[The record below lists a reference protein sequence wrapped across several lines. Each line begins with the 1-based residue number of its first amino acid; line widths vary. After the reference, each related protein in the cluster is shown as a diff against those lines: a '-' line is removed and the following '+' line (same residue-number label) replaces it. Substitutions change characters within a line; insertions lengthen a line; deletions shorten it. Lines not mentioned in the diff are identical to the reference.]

1 MNSKIRINIPN
12 DFITSFYS
20 NRYIV
25 FIYAQ
30 KISDEAVELN
40 NPSKHTH
47 KREADDKEHED
58 SLRNLQEALD
68 ELNSQDSNGKS
79 KRATEVKLRL
89 NPGAF
94 IRKATND
101 YYGDFS
107 TYFTYQGSLTTPG
120 TQ

>member
-20 NRYIV
+20 NRYFV
-25 FIYAQ
+25 FIYVQ
-30 KISDEAVELN
+30 KISEEAVELN
-40 NPSKHTH
+40 NPSKL

-68 ELNSQDSNGKS
+68 ELNSQESNGKS

-101 YYGDFS
+101 YDGCFS

-120 TQ
+120 TA